1 MAYKYS
7 FQNFDKNTMAR
18 ACGSN
23 LTISLKKT
31 VETAKMLSGKKVST
45 AIDYLEKVADL
56 KAVVPY
62 RKYRGEMGHKRGA
75 GIDNG
80 GFPVKVANE
89 IVGLLKSAEKNAADL
104 GLDEVL
110 YVLSVSGRKGASR
123 YKPGRY
129 SGRKAKATSVEVV
142 VGLRPKKEVKAKG
155 AKAE

>member
-18 ACGSN
+18 AQGTN

-31 VETAKMLSGKKVST
+31 TETAKELSGKKVSS
-45 AIDYLEKVADL
+45 AINYLERVAEL

-75 GIDNG
+75 GIDTG
-80 GFPVKVANE
+80 GYPVKVSNE
-89 IVGLLKSAEKNAADL
+89 IVTLLKSAQKNAADL
-104 GLDEVL
+104 GIDGEL
-110 YVLSVSGRKGASR
+110 YVLSVSGRKGVSR

-129 SGRKAKATSVEVV
+129 SGRKAKATSVEVII
-142 VGLRPKKEVKAKG
+142 GLRPKKEVKK
-155 AKAE
+155 E

>member
-1 MAYKYS
+1 MTYNYA

-18 ACGSN
+18 SHGAN

-31 VETAKMLSGKKVST
+31 VETAKELSGKKVST

-62 RKYRGEMGHKRGA
+62 RKYRGEMGHKRGK

-80 GFPVKVANE
+80 GFPVKVSNE
-89 IVGLLKSAEKNAADL
+89 IVSLLKSAQKNADDL
-104 GLDEVL
+104 GLEGNL
-110 YVLSVSGRKGASR
+110 YVLSVSCRKGVSR

-129 SGRKAKATSVEVV
+129 
-142 VGLRPKKEVKAKG
+142 
-155 AKAE
+155 